1 MPKRLDEKPLTI
13 IVCQTIIVS
22 SHTIKANYR
31 IVFYCSCMHMYN
43 VSILN
48 SKHVYNANLAVFKPG
63 LTTSTH
69 LHVEQPERG
78 EQLGVLGG
86 VLHRAL
92 VDVDRQ
98 VHVLLHQVDLTCK
111 HVQQTMTNT

>member
-1 MPKRLDEKPLTI
+1 MPKRLDEKPPTI
-13 IVCQTIIVS
+13 IACQTIIVS
-22 SHTIKANYR
+22 SHTSKANYR
-31 IVFYCSCMHMYN
+31 IVFYCSCTHMYN

-48 SKHVYNANLAVFKPG
+48 SKHVYNANLAVVLKPG
-63 LTTSTH
+63 ATTGTD

-78 EQLGVLGG
+78 EQLGVLGR

-98 VHVLLHQVDLTCK
+98 VNVLLHQVDLT
-111 HVQQTMTNT
+111 